1 VPPEPEMIR
10 VVVFD
15 LDGTLVDSCR
25 DLVEAVNAARV
36 AVGLPPLPHDRII
49 SYVGEGVQKLME
61 RALGEGVAPKTLAR
75 GMEFFLRYYGQHL
88 LDHTVPYPGV
98 PEALAALDGRPLAVL
113 TNKPLRFTRAILDG
127 LGLTHHFARIYGGDS
142 FPAPGTAGGGYLKK
156 PDPTGLQT
164 LLAEFGARP
173 EQAILVG
180 DSAIDVET
188 ARRAGT
194 WSAGVRYGFGSW
206 TLADNPPDLLLEDLR
221 QLPAWLNGS
230 RPAPAGR
237 N

>member
-1 VPPEPEMIR
+1 MPPEPGTIR

-15 LDGTLVDSCR
+15 LDGTLVNSSR
-25 DLVEAVNAARV
+25 DLVEAVNAARE
-36 AVGLPPLPHDRII
+36 AIGLAPLPHDRVV

-61 RALGEGVAPKTLAR
+61 RALGEGIAPETLAR
-75 GMEFFLRYYGQHL
+75 AMEFFLHYYGQHL

-98 PEALAALDGRPLAVL
+98 PEALAALGGRHLAVL

-127 LGLTHHFARIYGGDS
+127 LGLAHHFERVYGGDS
-142 FPAPGTAGGGYLKK
+142 FPAPGAAGGGYLKK

-173 EQAILVG
+173 SETILVG

-188 ARRAGT
+188 ARRADA

-206 TLADNPPDLLLEDLR
+206 TLAEKPPDLLLDDLR
-221 QLPAWLNGS
+221 QLAAWLDG
-230 RPAPAGR
+230 RAPVPAGR
-237 N
+237 G